1 MISSSALWQSPR
13 DGVSIKTL
21 VSGEPIPN
29 PVVLKYRVGVRRGIT
44 NRLMARR
51 GSLGLAVS
59 PSSDGVTIKIPANG
73 QLYHKEGRGSS
84 PNSLETL
91 ASPIG
96 QVKTSFGSSLK
107 LVNCICLLREKNA
120 VFMVWLCVLVES
132 DHPVFRIS
140 LFFK

>member
-1 MISSSALWQSPR
+1 MVSRVGDSYPVIS
-13 DGVSIKTL
+13 
-21 VSGEPIPN
+21 
-29 PVVLKYRVGVRRGIT
+29 KYRVDVRRGIT
-44 NRLMARR
+44 IRLMARR

-59 PSSDGVTIKIPANG
+59 PSSDGVTIKIPVNG
-73 QLYHKEGRGSS
+73 QPYHKEGRGSS

-96 QVKTSFGSSLK
+96 QVKTFFGSGLK

-120 VFMVWLCVLVES
+120 VFMVQLAWLCVLVGS
-132 DHPVFRIS
+132 DHPVFGIS